1 MRALRDDDHVSL
13 AHRHLNEHPLS
24 GMQFGRHRDEHIL
37 RRHLRL
43 LLHRWLWY
51 VTRSWHT
58 VLQLLLLHLWLAL
71 ESQAASAAGA
81 SARARSTECQG
92 GALLCGGWLMTL
104 LEQRSSNC
112 VKQSLYLA
120 HDLSH
125 LELWP

>member
-1 MRALRDDDHVSL
+1 MVPWRGLHHGVRGRIRDQELATWVRALRDDDHVLL

-58 VLQLLLLHLWLAL
+58 VLQLLLLHLWLCSGEPSCFGGGSER
-71 ESQAASAAGA
+71 ESAEHRVSGWCPAFV
-81 SARARSTECQG
+81 EG
-92 GALLCGGWLMTL
+92 G
-104 LEQRSSNC
+104 
-112 VKQSLYLA
+112 
-120 HDLSH
+120 
-125 LELWP
+125 